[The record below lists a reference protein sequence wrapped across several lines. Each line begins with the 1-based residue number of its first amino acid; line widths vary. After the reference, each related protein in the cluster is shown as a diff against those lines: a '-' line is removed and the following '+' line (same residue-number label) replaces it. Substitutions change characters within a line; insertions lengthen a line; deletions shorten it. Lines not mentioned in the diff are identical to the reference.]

1 MLISI
6 LERKLLRELS
16 RLKGQIAT
24 IALVVASG
32 IVAFISLRG
41 TYASIE
47 ASRSQYY
54 DSRRFADVF
63 ATATRVPDSAARAL
77 EQIAGVAAVETRIV
91 KEITVPIEE
100 MPRPAYGRLLSLPE
114 GREPLTNAL
123 YLRRGRLPERGRPDE
138 VVVLESFATA
148 HGLSPGDWLPAVIN
162 GKLRHLSIV
171 GVALSP
177 EFVFAIRPGALAH
190 DARRYAVV
198 WMGRRAAAA
207 AYDLDGAF
215 NEVSVRLEPGASAEA
230 VRAELD
236 RLLSPFGG
244 DGAFARKDQ
253 ISHRVLSE
261 ELGQLST
268 LSTMIPLIFL
278 GVAVFLVNLVL
289 GRLVRLQRPEI
300 ATLKAIGYSNR
311 AIALHYLGLVIV
323 VIVPGAALGTVGGL
337 WLGRIVLGM
346 YASSFRFP
354 DLRFI
359 VPPSAI
365 ASAVLAS
372 SAAALVG
379 ALGAVRGA
387 VRLPPAEAMRPPAPA
402 AYRRS
407 WLDRSH
413 VSALVGQTG
422 MMVLREV
429 QRRPLRTALSST
441 GIAGAAA
448 LLILGHFGIDS
459 LAAYFDVTYTREQR
473 QDLQVVFD
481 HPLSPRAAR
490 ELANLPGVRRAEGVR
505 AVPIRVRRGHRWRE
519 SLLMGLGSD
528 ATLRRMVGR
537 DGVVVPLPPDGVV
550 VSRMLAEVLG
560 LRIGDRPEVQIRE
573 GERSLEHPVVVGF
586 VDDSVGL
593 TLYARH
599 ELVAS
604 LERDLGALSSV
615 LLAVEPD
622 ALGSVEA
629 RLRRSPHVIDVSD
642 LRADMNRL
650 FEMNASIMDVWTAIS
665 VALAASLVFG
675 VVYNNARIAASARSR
690 ELASLRVLGFSRREV
705 SAILLY
711 GLAIEVALAIPL
723 GLWLGRLW
731 SARFM
736 QSMNRETF
744 RWELV
749 VAPQTYLLAVA
760 VVSIAAACSALWV
773 RRNLDRLDLIA
784 VLKSRE

>member
-47 ASRSQYY
+47 ASRGQYY

-63 ATATRVPDSAARAL
+63 ATATRAPDSALRSL
-77 EQIAGVAAVETRIV
+77 EQIAGVAALETRIV
-91 KEITVPIEE
+91 EEITVPIEE
-100 MPRPAYGRLLSLPE
+100 MPRPAYGLLLSLPE

-123 YLRRGRLPERGRPDE
+123 YLRRGRLPERSRPDE
-138 VVVLESFATA
+138 VVVLESFASA
-148 HGLSPGDWLPAVIN
+148 HGLAPGDWLPAVIN
-162 GKLRHLSIV
+162 GKLRQLSIV

-236 RLLSPFGG
+236 RLLAPFGG

-253 ISHRVLSE
+253 LSHRVLSE
-261 ELGQLST
+261 EMSQLST

-300 ATLKAIGYSNR
+300 ATLKAIGYGNR
-311 AIALHYLGLVIV
+311 AIVLHYLGLVIV
-323 VIVPGAALGTVGGL
+323 VIVPGAVLGTVGGL
-337 WLGRIVLGM
+337 WLGRIVLAM
-346 YASSFRFP
+346 YSSSFRFP
-354 DLRFI
+354 DLRFG
-359 VPPSAI
+359 VPPPAI
-365 ASAVLAS
+365 ATAVLAS
-372 SAAALVG
+372 SAAALLG

-402 AYRRS
+402 AYQRS
-407 WLDRSH
+407 WLDRAH
-413 VSALVGQTG
+413 VGSLVGQTG
-422 MMVLREV
+422 MMVLREI
-429 QRRPLRTALSST
+429 QRQPLRTALSSA
-441 GIAGAAA
+441 GIAGAGA

-459 LAAYFDVTYTREQR
+459 LAAYFDVTFTREQR
-473 QDLQVVFD
+473 QDLQVVFN
-481 HPLSPRAAR
+481 HPQPPRAAH
-490 ELANLPGVRRAEGVR
+490 ELANLPGVLQAEGVR
-505 AVPIRVRRGHRWRE
+505 AVPIRVRQGHRWRE
-519 SLLMGLGSD
+519 SLLMGLAAD

-537 DGVVVPLPPDGVV
+537 DGVVAPLPPDGVV
-550 VSRMLAEVLG
+550 VSRALADILG

-573 GERSLEHPVVVGF
+573 GARDLVRPVVVGV

-604 LERDLGALSSV
+604 LEGDLGALSSV
-615 LLAVEPD
+615 LLAVEPG
-622 ALGSVEA
+622 ALASVEA

-642 LRADMNRL
+642 LRADMERL
-650 FEMNASIMDVWTAIS
+650 FEMNASIMNVWTAIS
-665 VALAASLVFG
+665 VALAASVVFG

-723 GLWLGRLW
+723 GAWLGRLW
-731 SARFM
+731 SAQFM
-736 QSMNRETF
+736 ESMNRETF

-749 VAPQTYLLAVA
+749 VAPRTYLLLVF
-760 VVSIAAACSALWV
+760 VVSLAAACSALWV